1 MRDASPA
8 LDASRRERKMNDLW
22 RRLRGA
28 FGIGVTWGTGWA
40 LLGAVLAWVLWI
52 LFDPPVGLG
61 SIAATNAATF
71 GFLGFLGGALFSG
84 VLRLAEGRRRFDELS
99 LPRFTAWGA
108 VGGLLL
114 RGMAVFG
121 SLWGAGGPAVVGGVI
136 VAASGALGAGSAAAT
151 LALAR
156 RAEGRDLLE
165 AEAEIA
171 DAGLSEAEME
181 RLA

>member
-1 MRDASPA
+1 MKDV
-8 LDASRRERKMNDLW
+8 W

-28 FGIGVTWGTGWA
+28 LGIGVTWGTGWA

-52 LFDPPVGLG
+52 LLDPPVGLG
-61 SIAATNAATF
+61 SIVATNAATF
-71 GFLGFLGGALFSG
+71 GLLGFLGGALFSG
-84 VLRLAEGRRRFDELS
+84 VLRLAEGRRRFDQLS

-114 RGMAVFG
+114 GGMGVFG
-121 SLWGAGGPAVVGGVI
+121 SLWGAGGPAIVSVVV
-136 VAASGALGAGSAAAT
+136 VAASAALGAGSAAAT

-156 RAEGRDLLE
+156 RAEGLDLLE
-165 AEAEIA
+165 ADAEVA

-181 RLA
+181 RLTGRT